1 MVHFESMTSEEKE
14 VFRLYKGNSPF
25 DGKQCFADHLN
36 TSLATGQSLGFNWQ
50 EKTAAL
56 DSIIERS
63 ASLQDTTVYRATLE
77 MYVPSAVGQ
86 ELVYPSYMSTAAE
99 QSAVSR
105 HFASPMRNVS
115 AALLIIRC
123 PARTPL
129 LNLES
134 NPAFGG
140 LEQEYLLPRNSK
152 FKILSMKRESDQAA
166 MSTVMGHY
174 AKHYSDLVI
183 YELEYVSAA

>member
-1 MVHFESMTSEEKE
+1 MVHFQSMTSEEKE
-14 VFRLYKGNSPF
+14 AFRLYKGNSPF

-36 TSLATGQSLGFNWQ
+36 TSLATDQPLGLKWQ
-50 EKTAAL
+50 EKMASL

-63 ASLQDTTVYRATLE
+63 PSLQEATVYRATLK
-77 MYVPSAVGQ
+77 MYVPPAVGN
-86 ELVYPSYMSTAAE
+86 EFVYPSYMSTAAE
-99 QSAVSR
+99 ESAVSR
-105 HFASPMRNVS
+105 HFASPMRNVP

-123 PARTPL
+123 PAGTPL

-152 FKILSMKRESDQAA
+152 FSILSTKRESDQIS
-166 MSTVMGHY
+166 MWTVMGHY
-174 AKHYSDLVI
+174 AKNYSDLVI
-183 YELEYVSAA
+183 YKLEYVGVA